1 MKQDAAPII
10 SRTSPLSIT
19 KQNNNQKVC
28 CSSCKLSLAD
38 AKTSQQ
44 VLTLEPAA
52 ARNPYLLPTP
62 PPSAKRSTSDP
73 DLYKLENRKAMSN
86 EASHLTLPSHSVAA
100 PSCTISPS
108 PTRSSQKNLDVKV
121 TYVDNLVD
129 TTAKVIEAIWPTVN
143 KQKSNVVPLR
153 SFIQEVLKRSR
164 TTYSTL
170 QTALF
175 YLFRVKNTIIDRLS
189 HQSIATTIN
198 REQDYISCGRRMFL
212 ASLILASKF
221 LQDRN
226 YRNSAWAKISGL
238 PVREINAAEMV
249 FMKLIDCNLYIS
261 KATFEQWYGLLNA
274 HIQTKTVQ
282 RRLPVQR
289 HPTAPQDMD
298 RLSAQRA
305 LSLSAHKIP
314 ASLHPISPPLSQSG
328 SPNCTCNSQTSPRH
342 PDSAISLTPD
352 NFSPPLSGKMSSKR
366 SYTEDSTDEGTAL
379 KRAKHDKDQLSLIM
393 GW

>member
-19 KQNNNQKVC
+19 QQYNNQKAC
-28 CSSCKLSLAD
+28 CLSCKLSLAD
-38 AKTSQQ
+38 AKPAQQ

-52 ARNPYLLPTP
+52 ASNPYLLPTP

-73 DLYKLENRKAMSN
+73 DFYKLENQKAMSS
-86 EASHLTLPSHSVAA
+86 EASHLTLPSHNVAA
-100 PSCTISPS
+100 PSCTISA
-108 PTRSSQKNLDVKV
+108 TRSSQKNLDVKV

-143 KQKSNVVPLR
+143 KPKSNVVPLR
-153 SFIQEVLKRSR
+153 TFIQEVLKRSR

-189 HQSIATTIN
+189 QQLIATTIN

-274 HIQTKTVQ
+274 HIQTKAVQ

-289 HPTAPQDMD
+289 HPSTPYDMD
-298 RLSAQRA
+298 RLSAHRA
-305 LSLSAHKIP
+305 LSLSAHKSP

-328 SPNCTCNSQTSPRH
+328 SPNCTCSSQISPRH
-342 PDSAISLTPD
+342 PDSAISLTRD
-352 NFSPPLSGKMSSKR
+352 NFSPPLSGKLSSKR
-366 SYTEDSTDEGTAL
+366 SYTEDCTDDVTTL

>member
-1 MKQDAAPII
+1 
-10 SRTSPLSIT
+10 
-19 KQNNNQKVC
+19 
-28 CSSCKLSLAD
+28 
-38 AKTSQQ
+38 
-44 VLTLEPAA
+44 
-52 ARNPYLLPTP
+52 
-62 PPSAKRSTSDP
+62 
-73 DLYKLENRKAMSN
+73 
-86 EASHLTLPSHSVAA
+86 
-100 PSCTISPS
+100 
-108 PTRSSQKNLDVKV
+108 
-121 TYVDNLVD
+121 
-129 TTAKVIEAIWPTVN
+129 VIEAIWPTVN
-143 KQKSNVVPLR
+143 KPKSNVVPLR
-153 SFIQEVLKRSR
+153 AFIQEVLKRSR

-175 YLFRVKNTIIDRLS
+175 YLFRVKNTIINRLS
-189 HQSIATTIN
+189 HQSIAATIN

-212 ASLILASKF
+212 ASVILASKF

-274 HIQTKTVQ
+274 HIQTKAVQ

-289 HPTAPQDMD
+289 PPPCPQDMG

-305 LSLSAHKIP
+305 LSSAQKIP
-314 ASLHPISPPLSQSG
+314 ASLHPVSPPLSQSG
-328 SPNCTCNSQTSPRH
+328 SPNCTCNSQASPRH
-342 PDSAISLTPD
+342 PDSAISLTSD
-352 NFSPPLSGKMSSKR
+352 NFSPPLSGKISSKR
-366 SYTEDSTDEGTAL
+366 SYIEDSADDGTAL